1 MANFYIEK
9 TDITENIAAITGEEA
24 QHISRVL
31 RMKKGDEVTLCD
43 GEGMFYEAVLS
54 DFSDK
59 TVTAEI
65 LSSRRAETEPHVQV
79 TIFQGVPKNP
89 KLETII
95 QKLTE
100 IGAVR
105 LVPVDTKRC
114 VAKLDKENKVDRL
127 RKIAREAAKQ
137 SKRGIVPEVLSPVNF
152 KEAVSMA
159 AEADLALIPYEEE
172 REMSLKKALSHRRG
186 HNALYGHGRR
196 YRSTRLNPNRRLD
209 RRRERHCRRLYRLW
223 RIRLRRRWHLRIRRI
238 IFGNPNSKTLQ
249 FERCN
254 MILVH
259 QLAQLLF
266 TSAQPFL
273 CIEYCNRKPDD
284 KGAQN

>member
-172 REMSLKKALSHRRG
+172 REMSLKKALSGKKPETVSVMIGPEGGFDSDEIKLAKENGITSVTLGKRILRTET
-186 HNALYGHGRR
+186 APLTVCSAILYE
-196 YRSTRLNPNRRLD
+196 LD
-209 RRRERHCRRLYRLW
+209 EM
-223 RIRLRRRWHLRIRRI
+223 
-238 IFGNPNSKTLQ
+238 
-249 FERCN
+249 E
-254 MILVH
+254 
-259 QLAQLLF
+259 
-266 TSAQPFL
+266 
-273 CIEYCNRKPDD
+273 
-284 KGAQN
+284 

>member
-1 MANFYIEK
+1 MANFYIDK
-9 TDITENIAAITGEEA
+9 SDINDNTATITGEEA

-31 RMKKGDEVTLCD
+31 RMKKGDAVTLCD
-43 GEGMFYEAVLS
+43 GEGFFYEAVLS

-59 TVTAEI
+59 TVIADI
-65 LSSRRAETEPHVQV
+65 LSKRVAETEPQV
-79 TIFQGVPKNP
+79 KVTVFQGVPKNP

-105 LVPVDTKRC
+105 LVPVDTKRA

-152 KEAVSMA
+152 KDAVKMA

-172 REMSLKKALSHRRG
+172 REMSLKKALTG
-186 HNALYGHGRR
+186 
-196 YRSTRLNPNRRLD
+196 
-209 RRRERHCRRLYRLW
+209 
-223 RIRLRRRWHLRIRRI
+223 
-238 IFGNPNSKTLQ
+238 KTPKSVSV
-249 FERCN
+249 
-254 MILVH
+254 MIGPEGGFDSEEI
-259 QLAQLLF
+259 QLAKENGI
-266 TSAQPFL
+266 TSVTLGKRILRTETAPIAVCSAIL
-273 CIEYCNRKPDD
+273 YEL
-284 KGAQN
+284 GEME

>member
-9 TDITENIAAITGEEA
+9 TDITENIATISGEEA

-31 RMKKGDEVTLCD
+31 RMKKGDKVTLCD

-65 LSSRRAETEPHVQV
+65 TSSRKAETEPYVQV

-105 LVPVDTKRC
+105 LVPMDTKRA

-137 SKRGIVPEVLSPVNF
+137 SKRGIVPEVLSPVSF
-152 KEAVSMA
+152 KDAVKMA

-172 REMSLKKALSHRRG
+172 KEMSLKKALVGKTPKTVSVMIG
-186 HNALYGHGRR
+186 PEGGFD
-196 YRSTRLNPNRRLD
+196 S
-209 RRRERHCRRLYRLW
+209 EE
-223 RIRLRRRWHLRIRRI
+223 IRLAMESGITSVTLGKRILRTETA
-238 IFGNPNSKTLQ
+238 PLTVCSA
-249 FERCN
+249 
-254 MILVH
+254 ILYE
-259 QLAQLLF
+259 LG
-266 TSAQPFL
+266 
-273 CIEYCNRKPDD
+273 EME
-284 KGAQN
+284 